1 MDTSIIGHMDLE
13 GGMVD
18 VRNVRGGDGLDP
30 IRAELDALLDSV
42 RVATTEATEAFFA
55 SYDEDPDPIRLAT
68 WLVPRCWREMD
79 YVYLLNEEI
88 RRYGMRFQRRHITLL
103 AKQSFQEA
111 EHYDMVGKAIESLGG
126 QVPTSVPAE
135 AEPWSRFLWECLDR
149 HPLAAVAAW
158 NLSETSASGSFEP
171 TFRGAERHGLDE
183 VTRIYQRIEKD
194 EKFHVGLGLQMM
206 AAYVHTDEDR
216 AEILRSMRGMRDIA
230 WRTFTP
236 ESVAAVRD
244 T

>member
-1 MDTSIIGHMDLE
+1 MA
-13 GGMVD
+13 D
-18 VRNVRGGDGLDP
+18 VRNVRGGSGLDP
-30 IRAELDALLDSV
+30 IRAEIDELLDSV
-42 RVATTEATEAFFA
+42 QVATAEATEAFFV
-55 SYDEDPDPIRLAT
+55 SYDEDPDPARLAA
-68 WLVPRCWREMD
+68 WLIPRCWREID

-88 RRYGMRFQRRHITLL
+88 RRYGMLFERRHITLL

-126 QVPTSVPAE
+126 EVPTSVPAE

-158 NLSETSASGSFEP
+158 NLSETSASGSFAP

-183 VTRIYQRIEKD
+183 VVRIYQRIEKD

-206 AAYVHTDEDR
+206 ATYVHNDDDR
-216 AEILRSMRGMRDIA
+216 AEVLRAMRGMRDIA

-236 ESVAAVRD
+236 ESVASGRD
-244 T
+244 A

>member
-1 MDTSIIGHMDLE
+1 
-13 GGMVD
+13 MVD
-18 VRNVRGGDGLDP
+18 VRNVRGGSGLEP
-30 IRAELDALLDSV
+30 IKAELDELLESV
-42 RVATTEATEAFFA
+42 QVATAEATEAFFV
-55 SYDEDPDPIRLAT
+55 SFDEDPDPARLAA
-68 WLVPRCWREMD
+68 WLIPRCWREID

-88 RRYGMRFQRRHITLL
+88 RRYGMQFERRHITLL

-126 QVPTSVPAE
+126 SVPTTVPAE
-135 AEPWSRFLWECLDR
+135 AEPWSLFLWECLDR
-149 HPLAAVAAW
+149 HPLSAVAAW

-183 VTRIYQRIEKD
+183 VTRIYKQIEKD

-206 AAYVHTDEDR
+206 ATYVATDEDR
-216 AEILRSMRGMRDIA
+216 EEILRAMRGMRDIA

-236 ESVAAVRD
+236 ESLKAGQ
-244 T
+244 

>member
-1 MDTSIIGHMDLE
+1 
-13 GGMVD
+13 MVD
-18 VRNVRGGDGLDP
+18 VRNVRGGSGLDP
-30 IRAELDALLDSV
+30 IRAELDELLDSV
-42 RVATTEATEAFFA
+42 QVATAQATEAFFA
-55 SYDEDPDPIRLAT
+55 SYDEDPDPARLAS
-68 WLVPRCWREMD
+68 WLIPRCWREID

-88 RRYGMRFQRRHITLL
+88 RRYGMQFERRHITLL

-126 QVPTSVPAE
+126 EVPTTVPAE

-149 HPLAAVAAW
+149 HPLSAVAAW

-183 VTRIYQRIEKD
+183 VTRIYKQIEKD

-206 AAYVHTDEDR
+206 ATYVHTDEDR
-216 AEILRSMRGMRDIA
+216 DEILRAMRGMRDIA
-230 WRTFTP
+230 WRTFSP
-236 ESVAAVRD
+236 ESVAVGRD

>member
-1 MDTSIIGHMDLE
+1 
-13 GGMVD
+13 MVD
-18 VRNVRGGDGLDP
+18 VRNVRGGSGLDP
-30 IRAELDALLDSV
+30 IAGEVDELLDSV
-42 RVATTEATEAFFA
+42 QSATRRATEAFFA
-55 SYDEDPDPIRLAT
+55 DYDAAPDRVRLAA
-68 WLVPRCWREMD
+68 WLAPRCWREID

-126 QVPTSVPAE
+126 TVPTSVPPE
-135 AEPWSRFLWECLDR
+135 AVPWSEFLWDCLDR
-149 HPLAAVAAW
+149 HPLAAIAAW

-183 VTRIYQRIEKD
+183 VTRIYRKIEID
-194 EKFHVGLGLQMM
+194 EKFHVGLGRQMM
-206 AAYVHTDEDR
+206 AAYAENDDDR
-216 AEILRSMRGMRDIA
+216 AEILRAMHGMRDIA

-236 ESVAAVRD
+236 ESVTVERRG
-244 T
+244 